1 MSGVRRLLG
10 ISKSADK
17 RIDELLNELDTLKIK
32 YSLKD
37 ITLDLGTLTGI
48 DIIQWLVCKI
58 ARAFQSDFEQYV
70 EDIGG
75 TVSLYDFVV
84 DVVRIEGDCWIELR
98 YRETSI
104 NAPFISKYISGDRDT
119 VFAELLEE
127 CREIDEIY

>member
-37 ITLDLGTLTGI
+37 ITLDLGTLTGT
-48 DIIQWLVCKI
+48 DIIQWLVVKI
-58 ARAFQSDFEQYV
+58 ARAFRSDFEQYV

-75 TVSLYDFVV
+75 TVSIYDFVV

-104 NAPFISKYISGDRDT
+104 NAPFISEYISGDRDT
-119 VFAELLEE
+119 VFAELLEK

>member
-48 DIIQWLVCKI
+48 DIIQWLMYKI
-58 ARAFQSDFEQYV
+58 ARAFRSDFEQYV

-104 NAPFISKYISGDRDT
+104 NEPFISEYISGDRDT
-119 VFAELLEE
+119 VFAELLEK

>member
-1 MSGVRRLLG
+1 MSKLGKLLG
-10 ISKSADK
+10 IGSDDK
-17 RIDELLNELDTLKIK
+17 RFIEGLLDDLDTLKIN

-48 DIIQWLVCKI
+48 DIIQWIVYKI

-84 DVVRIEGDCWIELR
+84 DVVRIEEDCWIELR

-104 NAPFISKYISGDRDT
+104 NAPFISEYILGDRDT
-119 VFAELLEE
+119 VFAELLEK